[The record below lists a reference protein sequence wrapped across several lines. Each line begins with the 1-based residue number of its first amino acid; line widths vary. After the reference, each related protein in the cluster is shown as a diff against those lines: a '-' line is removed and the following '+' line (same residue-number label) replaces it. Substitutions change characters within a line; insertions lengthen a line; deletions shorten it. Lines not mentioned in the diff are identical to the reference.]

1 MAESFKKNFNGIEY
15 AFYRTTILDDI
26 TYYIMFDEKAER
38 TSVRVAWINGE
49 WRLPDSVPQHILT
62 NKDDLIKSIIE
73 NEMPKV

>member
-26 TYYIMFDEKAER
+26 TYYIMFDEKGER
-38 TSVRVAWINGE
+38 TSVRVAKINGE
-49 WRLPDSVPQHILT
+49 WRLPDSVPQHILASK
-62 NKDDLIKSIIE
+62 NDLIKSIVD

>member
-26 TYYIMFDEKAER
+26 TYYIMFDEKGER
-38 TSVRVAWINGE
+38 TSVRVARVNGE
-49 WRLPDSVPQHILT
+49 WKIPESSPQHIRS
-62 NKDDLIKSIIE
+62 NKPDLLKSIVE